1 MSTAPPAIQSPARPC
16 SAHDLGLLDP
26 VGFSASLNTMLFS
39 SPSAE
44 LKTLYFPFAFMV
56 IFTFPLYVAYRRFFL
71 FSLSPI
77 SRVLLPLHP
86 DLCKSACLQLVPTG
100 LISRLLKKK
109 KRAHSLFRNKVPH
122 MKHLSKNMLI
132 SHLAVISQ
140 QLSQTNT
147 VSYLANKGLNRL
159 PSYHV

>member
-1 MSTAPPAIQSPARPC
+1 MCTAPPAIQSPARPC

-39 SPSAE
+39 AE

-56 IFTFPLYVAYRRFFL
+56 SFTFPLYVAYHRFFL

-77 SRVLLPLHP
+77 SRVLLSLHP

-100 LISRLLKKK
+100 LISRLFKKK
-109 KRAHSLFRNKVPH
+109 KGHTH
-122 MKHLSKNMLI
+122 
-132 SHLAVISQ
+132 
-140 QLSQTNT
+140 
-147 VSYLANKGLNRL
+147 YLEIRFLT
-159 PSYHV
+159 